1 MGALSTRHLLCAR
14 GRGRP
19 ALGEGK
25 MPSILRKA
33 GGWGALIRGVVG
45 CLLGAVSGWS
55 EPLAVQFVDQAVAAG
70 LTQRNVS
77 GTDQS
82 YIVEGMMG
90 GAAFF
95 DYDRDGDADLYV
107 TNGSSF
113 AGFAAGEHP
122 ANQLYRNDG
131 GRFADVTT
139 AASVG
144 DTSWSM
150 GCAAADY
157 DNDGHTDLYVT
168 NFGRNILY
176 RNRDGGRFA
185 DVTVAAGVGDTG
197 WGTGASFGDYDRDG
211 DVDLYV
217 ANYVD
222 FSLDYESPIP
232 CLWKNVKV
240 YCGPVGLRPAA
251 DVFYRNEGDGT
262 FAEYGTEAGLSGEA
276 FYGMSAL
283 FSDYDDDGWPDLFV
297 ANDSTPNLLFR
308 NRQDGRFAAEGLVA
322 GVAYSGE
329 GVAQG
334 CMGAAWGDYDN
345 DGLFDLFVTNF
356 ADEYNALYRNEGGG
370 FFADVSFAAGIG
382 AAPADW
388 VSWGTGFF
396 DYDHDG
402 DRDLFVAN
410 GHTYPQADLPRVNS
424 SYQQPNSLFE
434 NREGRLVEVS
444 AAAGPGFA
452 LSRVSRGTSFADYDS
467 DGDLDVFILNLNG
480 PPTLLRNDGH
490 HDHHYLL
497 VRPVGTASNR
507 DGIGARVIVRAGGR
521 SQHAEVQSGGSYLSH
536 NDRRLHFG
544 LGRAERVEQLE
555 VRWPSGVVQVLSD
568 LAADQV
574 LTVVEPR
581 Q

>member
-1 MGALSTRHLLCAR
+1 MGALIWCA
-14 GRGRP
+14 
-19 ALGEGK
+19 
-25 MPSILRKA
+25 
-33 GGWGALIRGVVG
+33 VG
-45 CLLGAVSGWS
+45 CLVGAASGWS
-55 EPLAVQFVDQAVAAG
+55 EPLAVQFVDRAVAAG

-95 DYDRDGDADLYV
+95 DYDRDGDVDLYV
-107 TNGSSF
+107 ANGSSF

-122 ANQLYRNDG
+122 ANQLYRNDS
-131 GRFADVTT
+131 GRFAEVTV
-139 AASVG
+139 AAGVG

-150 GCAAADY
+150 GCAVADY
-157 DNDGHTDLYVT
+157 DNDGHSDLYVT
-168 NFGRNILY
+168 NFGRNTLY
-176 RNRDGGRFA
+176 RNLGTGRFA
-185 DVTVAAGVGDTG
+185 DVTTEAGVGDMG

-222 FSLDYESPIP
+222 FSRDYESPIP

-240 YCGPVGLRPAA
+240 YCGPVGLLPAA
-251 DVFYRNEGDGT
+251 DVFYRNNGDGT
-262 FAEYGTEAGLSGEA
+262 FSEWTQQAGLAGEK

-283 FSDYDDDGWPDLFV
+283 FGDYDNDGWPDLLV
-297 ANDSTPNLLFR
+297 ADDSTPNLLFR
-308 NRQDGRFAAEGLVA
+308 NLRDGRFAEEALMA

-370 FFADVSFAAGIG
+370 FFADVSFVAGIG
-382 AAPADW
+382 AAPAEL

-396 DYDHDG
+396 DYDNDG

-424 SYQQPNSLFE
+424 SYEQANSLFE
-434 NREGRLVEVS
+434 NRDGRLVEVS
-444 AAAGPGFA
+444 AAAGPGFS
-452 LSRVSRGTSFADYDS
+452 LRRVSRGTSFADYDG
-467 DGDLDVFILNLNG
+467 DGDIDLFILNLNG
-480 PPTLLRNDGH
+480 PPALLRNDGD
-490 HDHHYLL
+490 HDNHYLL
-497 VRPVGTASNR
+497 VRTVGTVSNR
-507 DGIGARVIVRAGGR
+507 DGIGARVIISAGGQT
-521 SQHAEVQSGGSYLSH
+521 QHAEVQSGGSYLSH
-536 NDRRLHFG
+536 NDLRLHFG
-544 LGRAERVEQLE
+544 LGQTERVDRLE
-555 VRWPSGVVQVLSD
+555 VRWPSGAVQVLSD
-568 LAADQV
+568 IAADQV

>member
-1 MGALSTRHLLCAR
+1 MGAFVLC
-14 GRGRP
+14 
-19 ALGEGK
+19 
-25 MPSILRKA
+25 
-33 GGWGALIRGVVG
+33 VVG
-45 CLLGAVSGWS
+45 CLVGAASGWS
-55 EPLAVQFVDQAVAAG
+55 EPLAVRFVDRAAAAG
-70 LTQRNVS
+70 LVQRNVS
-77 GTDQS
+77 GSDQS

-95 DYDRDGDADLYV
+95 DCDRDGDVDLYA

-131 GRFADVTT
+131 GRFADVTV

-157 DNDGHTDLYVT
+157 DNDGYTDLYVT
-168 NFGRNILY
+168 NFGRNTLY
-176 RNRDGGRFA
+176 RNRGAGRFA
-185 DVTVAAGVGDTG
+185 EKTGAAGVGDRG

-222 FSLDYESPIP
+222 FSREYESPIP

-251 DVFYRNEGDGT
+251 DVFYRNNGDGT
-262 FAEYGTEAGLSGEA
+262 FSEWTQQAGLEGEK

-283 FSDYDDDGWPDLFV
+283 FGDYDNDGWPDLIV

-308 NRQDGRFAAEGLVA
+308 NRRDGRFAEEALMA

-356 ADEYNALYRNEGGG
+356 ADEYNALYKNEGGG
-370 FFADVSFAAGIG
+370 FFADVSFVAGIG
-382 AAPADW
+382 AAPAEL

-396 DYDHDG
+396 DYDNDG

-424 SYQQPNSLFE
+424 SYEQANSLFE
-434 NREGRLVEVS
+434 NRGGRLVEVS
-444 AAAGPGFA
+444 GAAGPGFA
-452 LSRVSRGTSFADYDS
+452 LRRVSRGTSFADYDS
-467 DGDLDVFILNLNG
+467 DGDIDVFVLNLNG
-480 PPTLLRNDGH
+480 PPTLLRNDG
-490 HDHHYLL
+490 DYDNHYLL
-497 VRPVGTASNR
+497 VRTVGTASNR
-507 DGIGARVIVRAGGR
+507 GGIGARVIIRAGGQT
-521 SQHAEVQSGGSYLSH
+521 QHAEVQSGGSYLSH
-536 NDRRLHFG
+536 SDLRLHFG
-544 LGRAERVEQLE
+544 LGKAERVERLE
-555 VRWPSGVVQVLSD
+555 VRWPSGAVQVLSD
-568 LAADQV
+568 IAADQV

>member
-1 MGALSTRHLLCAR
+1 MIWCA
-14 GRGRP
+14 
-19 ALGEGK
+19 
-25 MPSILRKA
+25 
-33 GGWGALIRGVVG
+33 VG
-45 CLLGAVSGWS
+45 CLVGAASGWS
-55 EPLAVQFVDQAVAAG
+55 EPLAAQFVDRAADAG

-95 DYDRDGDADLYV
+95 DYDRDGDVDLYV
-107 TNGSSF
+107 ANGSSFAGSSF

-131 GRFADVTT
+131 GRFTDVTI
-139 AASVG
+139 AADVG

-150 GCAAADY
+150 GCAVADY
-157 DNDGHTDLYVT
+157 DNDGHSDLYVT

-176 RNRDGGRFA
+176 RNAGAGRFA
-185 DVTVAAGVGDTG
+185 DVTVETGVGDAG

-240 YCGPVGLRPAA
+240 YCGPVGLLPAA
-251 DVFYRNEGDGT
+251 DVFYRNNGDGT
-262 FAEYGTEAGLSGEA
+262 FSEWTKQAGLQGEK

-283 FSDYDDDGWPDLFV
+283 FGDYDADGWPDLFV

-308 NRQDGRFAAEGLVA
+308 NRRDGRFAEEALMAGL
-322 GVAYSGE
+322 AYSGE
-329 GVAQG
+329 GVTQG

-370 FFADVSFAAGIG
+370 FFADVSFVAGIG
-382 AAPADW
+382 VAPAEL

-396 DYDHDG
+396 DYDNDG

-424 SYQQPNSLFE
+424 SYKQINSLFE
-434 NREGRLVEVS
+434 NRDGRLVEVS
-444 AAAGPGFA
+444 AGAGLGFA
-452 LSRVSRGTSFADYDS
+452 LRRVSRGTSFADYDG
-467 DGDLDVFILNLNG
+467 DGDIDLFVLNLNG
-480 PPTLLRNDGH
+480 PPTLLRNDGD
-490 HDHHYLL
+490 HDNHYLL
-497 VRPVGTASNR
+497 VRTVGTKSNR
-507 DGIGARVIVRAGGR
+507 DGIGARVVISIGGQT
-521 SQHAEVQSGGSYLSH
+521 QHAEVQSGGSYLSH
-536 NDRRLHFG
+536 NDLRLHFG
-544 LGRAERVEQLE
+544 LGQAERVDRLE
-555 VRWPSGVVQVLSD
+555 VRWPSGAVQVLSD
-568 LAADQV
+568 IAVDQV

>member
-1 MGALSTRHLLCAR
+1 MGALLLCA
-14 GRGRP
+14 
-19 ALGEGK
+19 
-25 MPSILRKA
+25 
-33 GGWGALIRGVVG
+33 VG
-45 CLLGAVSGWS
+45 CLVGVANGWS
-55 EPLAVQFVDQAVAAG
+55 ESLAVQFVDRAADAG

-95 DYDRDGDADLYV
+95 DYDRDGDVDLYV
-107 TNGSSF
+107 ANGSSF

-131 GRFADVTT
+131 GRFTDVTV
-139 AASVG
+139 AADVG

-150 GCAAADY
+150 GCAVADY
-157 DNDGHTDLYVT
+157 DNDGHSDLYVT

-176 RNRDGGRFA
+176 RNAGAGRFA
-185 DVTVAAGVGDTG
+185 DVTVAAGVGDMG

-240 YCGPVGLRPAA
+240 YCGPVGLLPAA
-251 DVFYRNEGDGT
+251 DVFYRNNGDGT
-262 FAEYGTEAGLSGEA
+262 FSEWTQQAGLAGEK

-283 FSDYDDDGWPDLFV
+283 FGDYDNDGWPDLFV

-308 NRQDGRFAAEGLVA
+308 NLRDGRFAEEALMA

-329 GVAQG
+329 GVTQG

-370 FFADVSFAAGIG
+370 FFADVSFGAGIG
-382 AAPADW
+382 AAPAEL

-396 DYDHDG
+396 DYDNDG

-424 SYQQPNSLFE
+424 SYEQINSLFE
-434 NREGRLVEVS
+434 NRDGRLVEVS
-444 AAAGPGFA
+444 AGAGLGFA
-452 LSRVSRGTSFADYDS
+452 LRRVSRGTSFADYDG
-467 DGDLDVFILNLNG
+467 DGDIDLFVLNLND
-480 PPTLLRNDGH
+480 PPTLLRNDGD
-490 HDHHYLL
+490 HDNHYLL
-497 VRPVGTASNR
+497 VHTVGTKSNR
-507 DGIGARVIVRAGGR
+507 DGIGARVIISVGGQT
-521 SQHAEVQSGGSYLSH
+521 QHAEVQSGGSYLSH
-536 NDRRLHFG
+536 NDLRLHFG
-544 LGRAERVEQLE
+544 LGKAEHVDQLE
-555 VRWPSGVVQVLSD
+555 VRWPSGAVQVLSD
-568 LAADQV
+568 LAVDQH

>member
-1 MGALSTRHLLCAR
+1 MGALIWCA
-14 GRGRP
+14 
-19 ALGEGK
+19 
-25 MPSILRKA
+25 
-33 GGWGALIRGVVG
+33 VG
-45 CLLGAVSGWS
+45 CLLGAASGWS
-55 EPLAVQFVDQAVAAG
+55 ESLAVQFVDRAADAG

-95 DYDRDGDADLYV
+95 DYDRDGDVDLYV

-122 ANQLYRNDG
+122 SNQLYRNDG
-131 GRFADVTT
+131 GRFAEV
-139 AASVG
+139 AADVG

-168 NFGRNILY
+168 NFGRNTLY
-176 RNRDGGRFA
+176 RNLGSGRFA
-185 DVTVAAGVGDTG
+185 DVTEETGVGDMG

-240 YCGPVGLRPAA
+240 YCGPVGLLPAA
-251 DVFYRNEGDGT
+251 DVFYRNNGDGT
-262 FAEYGTEAGLSGEA
+262 FSEWTQQAGLEGEK

-283 FSDYDDDGWPDLFV
+283 FGDYDDDGWPDLFV

-308 NRQDGRFAAEGLVA
+308 NRRDGRFAEEALMA

-329 GVAQG
+329 GVTQG

-356 ADEYNALYRNEGGG
+356 ADEYNALYKNEGGG

-382 AAPADW
+382 AAPAEL

-396 DYDHDG
+396 DYDNDG
-402 DRDLFVAN
+402 DHDLFVAN

-424 SYQQPNSLFE
+424 SYEQANSLFE
-434 NREGRLVEVS
+434 NRNGRLVEVS
-444 AAAGPGFA
+444 AEAGPGFA
-452 LSRVSRGTSFADYDS
+452 LRRVGRGTSFADYDS
-467 DGDLDVFILNLNG
+467 DGDIDLFILNLNG
-480 PPTLLRNDGH
+480 PPALLRNDGD
-490 HDHHYLL
+490 HDNHYLL
-497 VRPVGTASNR
+497 VNMVGTVSNR
-507 DGIGARVIVRAGGR
+507 DGIGARVIIHVGGQT
-521 SQHAEVQSGGSYLSH
+521 QHAEVQSGGSYLSH
-536 NDRRLHFG
+536 NDLRLHFG
-544 LGRAERVEQLE
+544 LGKAEGVDRLE
-555 VRWPSGVVQVLSD
+555 VRWPSGTVQVLRD
-568 LAADQV
+568 IAADQV

>member
-1 MGALSTRHLLCAR
+1 MGALIWCA
-14 GRGRP
+14 
-19 ALGEGK
+19 
-25 MPSILRKA
+25 
-33 GGWGALIRGVVG
+33 VG
-45 CLLGAVSGWS
+45 CLLGAANGWS
-55 EPLAVQFVDQAVAAG
+55 ESLAVQFVDRAADVG
-70 LTQRNVS
+70 LTQLNVS

-95 DYDRDGDADLYV
+95 DYDRDGDVDLYV
-107 TNGSSF
+107 ANGSSF
-113 AGFAAGEHP
+113 AGFAAGAHP

-131 GRFADVTT
+131 GRFADVTV

-157 DNDGHTDLYVT
+157 DNDGHTDIYVT
-168 NFGRNILY
+168 NFGRNTLY
-176 RNRDGGRFA
+176 RNLGAGHFA
-185 DVTVAAGVGDTG
+185 DVTAEAGVGDTG

-222 FSLDYESPIP
+222 FSRDYESPIP

-240 YCGPVGLRPAA
+240 YCGPVGLLPAA
-251 DVFYRNEGDGT
+251 DVFYRNNGDGT
-262 FAEYGTEAGLSGEA
+262 FSEWTQQAGLAGEK

-283 FSDYDDDGWPDLFV
+283 FGDYDNDGWPDLLV
-297 ANDSTPNLLFR
+297 ADDSTPNLLFR
-308 NRQDGRFAAEGLVA
+308 NLRDGRFAEEALMA

-370 FFADVSFAAGIG
+370 FFVDVSFVAGVG
-382 AAPADW
+382 AAPAEL

-396 DYDHDG
+396 DYDNDG

-424 SYQQPNSLFE
+424 SYKQANSLFE
-434 NREGRLVEVS
+434 NRDGRLVEVS

-452 LSRVSRGTSFADYDS
+452 LRRVSRGTSFADYDG
-467 DGDLDVFILNLNG
+467 DGDIDLFILNLNG
-480 PPTLLRNDGH
+480 PPTLLRNDGD
-490 HDHHYLL
+490 HDNHYLL
-497 VRPVGTASNR
+497 VRTVGTVSNR
-507 DGIGARVIVRAGGR
+507 DGIGARVIVSAGGQT
-521 SQHAEVQSGGSYLSH
+521 QHAEVQSGGSYLSH
-536 NDRRLHFG
+536 NDLRLHFG
-544 LGRAERVEQLE
+544 LGQAERVDRLE
-555 VRWPSGVVQVLSD
+555 VRWPSGAVQVLSD
-568 LAADQV
+568 IAAEQI

>member
-1 MGALSTRHLLCAR
+1 MGALILCA
-14 GRGRP
+14 
-19 ALGEGK
+19 
-25 MPSILRKA
+25 
-33 GGWGALIRGVVG
+33 VG
-45 CLLGAVSGWS
+45 CLVGVASGWS
-55 EPLAVQFVDQAVAAG
+55 EPLAVQFVDRAADAG

-95 DYDRDGDADLYV
+95 DYDRDGDMDLYV
-107 TNGSSF
+107 ANGSSF

-131 GRFADVTT
+131 GRFADVTI
-139 AASVG
+139 AADVG

-150 GCAAADY
+150 GCAVADY
-157 DNDGHTDLYVT
+157 DNDGHSDLYVT

-176 RNRDGGRFA
+176 RNAGAGRFA
-185 DVTVAAGVGDTG
+185 DVTVETGVGDMG

-240 YCGPVGLRPAA
+240 YCGPVGLLPAA
-251 DVFYRNEGDGT
+251 DVFYRNNGDGT
-262 FAEYGTEAGLSGEA
+262 FSEWTQQAGLEGEK

-283 FSDYDDDGWPDLFV
+283 FGDYDDDGWPDLFV

-308 NRQDGRFAAEGLVA
+308 NRRDGRFAEEALMA

-329 GVAQG
+329 GVTQG

-356 ADEYNALYRNEGGG
+356 ADEYNALYKNEGGG

-382 AAPADW
+382 AAPAEL

-396 DYDHDG
+396 DYDNDG

-424 SYQQPNSLFE
+424 SYEQANSLFE
-434 NREGRLVEVS
+434 NRDGRLVEV
-444 AAAGPGFA
+444 AAGAGPGFA
-452 LSRVSRGTSFADYDS
+452 LRRVSRGTSFADYDG
-467 DGDLDVFILNLNG
+467 DGDIDLFVLNLNG
-480 PPTLLRNDGH
+480 PPTLLRNDGN
-490 HDHHYLL
+490 HDNHYLL
-497 VRPVGTASNR
+497 VRTVGTKSNR
-507 DGIGARVIVRAGGR
+507 DGIGARVIILAGGQT
-521 SQHAEVQSGGSYLSH
+521 QHAEVQSGGSYLSH
-536 NDRRLHFG
+536 SDLRLHFG
-544 LGRAERVEQLE
+544 LGKAERVDRLE
-555 VRWPSGVVQVLSD
+555 VRWPSGTVQVLSD
-568 LAADQV
+568 IAADQV

>member
-1 MGALSTRHLLCAR
+1 MKSLYKYA
-14 GRGRP
+14 
-19 ALGEGK
+19 
-25 MPSILRKA
+25 
-33 GGWGALIRGVVG
+33 VG
-45 CLLGAVSGWS
+45 CLVGAANGWS
-55 EPLAVQFVDQAVAAG
+55 EPLAAQFVDRAAAAG

-95 DYDRDGDADLYV
+95 DYDRDGDVDLYV
-107 TNGSSF
+107 ANGSSF

-131 GRFADVTT
+131 GRFADVTV

-168 NFGRNILY
+168 NYGRNTLY
-176 RNRDGGRFA
+176 RNRSTGRFA
-185 DVTVAAGVGDTG
+185 AATAAGVGDMG

-240 YCGPVGLRPAA
+240 YCGPVGLLPAA
-251 DVFYRNEGDGT
+251 DVFYRNNGDGT
-262 FAEYGTEAGLSGEA
+262 FSEWTKQAGLEDEA

-283 FSDYDDDGWPDLFV
+283 FGDYDGDGWPDLFV

-308 NRQDGRFAAEGLVA
+308 NRRDGRFAEEGLVA

-329 GVAQG
+329 GVTQG

-356 ADEYNALYRNEGGG
+356 ADEYNALYRNEGRG

-382 AAPADW
+382 AAPAEL

-396 DYDHDG
+396 DYDNDG
-402 DRDLFVAN
+402 DRDLFAAN

-424 SYQQPNSLFE
+424 SYEQANSLFE
-434 NREGRLVEVS
+434 NRGGRLVEVS
-444 AAAGPGFA
+444 AAADLGFA
-452 LSRVSRGTSFADYDS
+452 LRRVSRGTSFADYDG
-467 DGDLDVFILNLNG
+467 DGDIDVFVLNLNS
-480 PPTLLRNDGH
+480 PPTLLRNDGD
-490 HDHHYLL
+490 HDNHYLL
-497 VRPVGTASNR
+497 VRTVGTASNR
-507 DGIGARVIVRAGGR
+507 DGIGARVIISADGR
-521 SQHAEVQSGGSYLSH
+521 NQYAEVQSGGSYLSH
-536 NDRRLHFG
+536 SDLRLHFG
-544 LGRAERVEQLE
+544 LGKAARVDRLE

-568 LAADQV
+568 IAADQV
-574 LTVVEPR
+574 LTVVESR

>member
-1 MGALSTRHLLCAR
+1 MGALIWCA
-14 GRGRP
+14 
-19 ALGEGK
+19 
-25 MPSILRKA
+25 
-33 GGWGALIRGVVG
+33 VG
-45 CLLGAVSGWS
+45 CLVGVASGWS
-55 EPLAVQFVDQAVAAG
+55 ESLAVQFVDRAADAG

-95 DYDRDGDADLYV
+95 DYDRDGDVDLYV
-107 TNGSSF
+107 ANGSSF
-113 AGFAAGEHP
+113 AGFAAGDHP

-131 GRFADVTT
+131 GRFADVTI
-139 AASVG
+139 AADVG

-150 GCAAADY
+150 GCAVADY
-157 DNDGHTDLYVT
+157 DNDGYSDLYVT

-176 RNRDGGRFA
+176 RNAGAGRFA
-185 DVTVAAGVGDTG
+185 DVTVETGVGDMG

-240 YCGPVGLRPAA
+240 YCGPVGLLPAA
-251 DVFYRNEGDGT
+251 DVFYRNNGDGT
-262 FAEYGTEAGLSGEA
+262 FSEWTQQAGLEGEK

-283 FSDYDDDGWPDLFV
+283 FGDYDDDGWPDLFV

-308 NRQDGRFAAEGLVA
+308 NRRDGRFAEEALMA

-329 GVAQG
+329 GVTQG

-356 ADEYNALYRNEGGG
+356 ADEYNALYKNEGGG

-382 AAPADW
+382 AAPAEL

-396 DYDHDG
+396 DYDNDG

-424 SYQQPNSLFE
+424 SYEQANSLFE
-434 NREGRLVEVS
+434 NRDGRLVEV
-444 AAAGPGFA
+444 AAGAGPGFA
-452 LSRVSRGTSFADYDS
+452 LRRVSRGTSFADYDG
-467 DGDLDVFILNLNG
+467 DGDIDLFVLNLNG
-480 PPTLLRNDGH
+480 PPTLLRNDGN
-490 HDHHYLL
+490 HDNHYLL
-497 VRPVGTASNR
+497 VRTVGTKSNR
-507 DGIGARVIVRAGGR
+507 DGIGARVIILAGGQT
-521 SQHAEVQSGGSYLSH
+521 QHAEVQSGGSYLSH
-536 NDRRLHFG
+536 SDLRLHFG
-544 LGRAERVEQLE
+544 LGKAERVDRLE
-555 VRWPSGVVQVLSD
+555 VRWPSGAVQVLSD
-568 LAADQV
+568 IAADQV

>member
-1 MGALSTRHLLCAR
+1 MGALIWCS
-14 GRGRP
+14 
-19 ALGEGK
+19 
-25 MPSILRKA
+25 
-33 GGWGALIRGVVG
+33 VG
-45 CLLGAVSGWS
+45 CFIGAASGWS
-55 EPLAVQFVDQAVAAG
+55 EPLAVQFVDQATAAG
-70 LTQRNVS
+70 LTQPNVS

-95 DYDRDGDADLYV
+95 DYDRDSDVDLYV
-107 TNGSSF
+107 ANGSSF

-122 ANQLYRNDG
+122 VNQLYRNDG
-131 GRFADVTT
+131 GRFAEVTV
-139 AASVG
+139 AAGVG
-144 DTSWSM
+144 DTNWSM
-150 GCAAADY
+150 GCAVADY
-157 DNDGHTDLYVT
+157 DNDGHSDLYVT
-168 NFGRNILY
+168 NFGRNTLY
-176 RNRDGGRFA
+176 RNAGIGRFA
-185 DVTVAAGVGDTG
+185 DVTVETGVGDME
-197 WGTGASFGDYDRDG
+197 WGTGVSFGDYDRDG

-232 CLWKNVKV
+232 CRWKNVKV
-240 YCGPVGLRPAA
+240 YCGPVGLLPAA
-251 DVFYRNEGDGT
+251 DVFYRNNGDGT
-262 FAEYGTEAGLSGEA
+262 FTEWTQQAGLEGET

-283 FSDYDDDGWPDLFV
+283 FGDYDADGWPDLFV

-308 NRQDGRFAAEGLVA
+308 NRHDGSFTEEALMA

-329 GVAQG
+329 GVTQG
-334 CMGAAWGDYDN
+334 CMGTAWGDYDN

-356 ADEYNALYRNEGGG
+356 ADEYNALYKNEGGG

-382 AAPADW
+382 AAPAEL

-424 SYQQPNSLFE
+424 SYQQGNSLFE
-434 NREGRLVEVS
+434 SRGGRLVEVS

-452 LSRVSRGTSFADYDS
+452 LRRVSRGTSFADYDG
-467 DGDLDVFILNLNG
+467 DGDIDLFILNLNG
-480 PPTLLRNDGH
+480 PPTLLRNDGE
-490 HDHHYLL
+490 HDNHYLL
-497 VRPVGTASNR
+497 VRTVGTKSNR
-507 DGIGARVIVRAGGR
+507 DGIGARVSISIGGQT
-521 SQHAEVQSGGSYLSH
+521 QHAEVQSGGSYLSH
-536 NDRRLHFG
+536 NDLRLHFG
-544 LGRAERVEQLE
+544 LGKAKRVDRLE
-555 VRWPSGVVQVLSD
+555 VRWPSGTVQVLSD
-568 LAADQV
+568 IAADQV

>member
-1 MGALSTRHLLCAR
+1 MGALIWCA
-14 GRGRP
+14 
-19 ALGEGK
+19 
-25 MPSILRKA
+25 
-33 GGWGALIRGVVG
+33 VG
-45 CLLGAVSGWS
+45 SLLGAASGWS
-55 EPLAVQFVDQAVAAG
+55 ESLAVQFVDQAATVG
-70 LTQRNVS
+70 LTQPNVS

-95 DYDRDGDADLYV
+95 DYDRDGDVDLYV

-122 ANQLYRNDG
+122 ANQFYRNDG
-131 GRFADVTT
+131 GRFADVTVV
-139 AASVG
+139 AGVG

-168 NFGRNILY
+168 NFGRNTLY
-176 RNRDGGRFA
+176 RNLGSGRFA
-185 DVTVAAGVGDTG
+185 DVTVAAGVGDMG

-240 YCGPVGLRPAA
+240 YCGPVGLLPAA
-251 DVFYRNEGDGT
+251 DVFYRNNGDGT
-262 FAEYGTEAGLSGEA
+262 FSEWTKQAGLQGEK

-283 FSDYDDDGWPDLFV
+283 FGDYDDDGWPDLIV

-308 NRQDGRFAAEGLVA
+308 NLQDGRFAEEALMA

-329 GVAQG
+329 GVTQG

-370 FFADVSFAAGIG
+370 FFADVSFVAGIG
-382 AAPADW
+382 TAPAEL

-396 DYDHDG
+396 DYDNDG

-424 SYQQPNSLFE
+424 SYEQINSLFE
-434 NREGRLVEVS
+434 NRGGRLVEVS
-444 AAAGPGFA
+444 ASAGSGFA
-452 LSRVSRGTSFADYDS
+452 LRRVSRGTSFADYDG
-467 DGDLDVFILNLNG
+467 DGDIDLFVLNLNG
-480 PPTLLRNDGH
+480 PPALLRNDGN
-490 HDHHYLL
+490 HDNHYLL
-497 VRPVGTASNR
+497 VRTVGTKSNR
-507 DGIGARVIVRAGGR
+507 DGIGARVIISVGGR
-521 SQHAEVQSGGSYLSH
+521 TQHAEVQSGGSYLSH
-536 NDRRLHFG
+536 NDLRLHFG
-544 LGRAERVEQLE
+544 LGQAERVDRLE
-555 VRWPSGVVQVLSD
+555 VRWPSGAVQVLSD
-568 LAADQV
+568 IAADQV

>member
-1 MGALSTRHLLCAR
+1 MGALIWCA
-14 GRGRP
+14 
-19 ALGEGK
+19 
-25 MPSILRKA
+25 
-33 GGWGALIRGVVG
+33 VG
-45 CLLGAVSGWS
+45 CLLGAASGWS
-55 EPLAVQFVDQAVAAG
+55 ESLAVQFVDRAADAG
-70 LTQRNVS
+70 LTQPNVS

-95 DYDRDGDADLYV
+95 DYDHDGDVDLYV
-107 TNGSSF
+107 ANGSSF

-131 GRFADVTT
+131 GRFAEVTV
-139 AASVG
+139 AADVG

-168 NFGRNILY
+168 NFGRNTLY
-176 RNRDGGRFA
+176 RNRGDGRFA
-185 DVTVAAGVGDTG
+185 DVTGEAGVGDMG

-222 FSLDYESPIP
+222 FSRDYESPIP

-240 YCGPVGLRPAA
+240 YCGPVGLLPAA
-251 DVFYRNEGDGT
+251 DVFYRNNGDGT
-262 FAEYGTEAGLSGEA
+262 FSEWTQQAGLEGEK

-283 FSDYDDDGWPDLFV
+283 FGDYDDDGWPDLFV

-308 NRQDGRFAAEGLVA
+308 NRRDGRFAEEALMA

-329 GVAQG
+329 GVTQG

-356 ADEYNALYRNEGGG
+356 ADEYNALYKNEGGG
-370 FFADVSFAAGIG
+370 FFADVSFAAGVG
-382 AAPADW
+382 AAPAEL

-396 DYDHDG
+396 DYDNDG

-424 SYQQPNSLFE
+424 SYEQVNSLFE
-434 NREGRLVEVS
+434 NRDGRLVEVS
-444 AAAGPGFA
+444 VEVGPGFA
-452 LSRVSRGTSFADYDS
+452 LRRVSRGTSFADYDG
-467 DGDLDVFILNLNG
+467 DGDIDLFVLNLNG
-480 PPTLLRNDGH
+480 PPALLRNDGD
-490 HDHHYLL
+490 HDNHYLL
-497 VRPVGTASNR
+497 VRTVGTVSNR
-507 DGIGARVIVRAGGR
+507 DGIGARVIIHASGQT
-521 SQHAEVQSGGSYLSH
+521 QHAEVQSGGSYLSH
-536 NDRRLHFG
+536 NDLRLHFG
-544 LGRAERVEQLE
+544 LGKAERVDRLE
-555 VRWPSGVVQVLSD
+555 VRWPSGAVQVLHD
-568 LAADQV
+568 IAADQV

>member
-1 MGALSTRHLLCAR
+1 MGALIWCA
-14 GRGRP
+14 
-19 ALGEGK
+19 
-25 MPSILRKA
+25 
-33 GGWGALIRGVVG
+33 VG
-45 CLLGAVSGWS
+45 CLLGAANGWS
-55 EPLAVQFVDQAVAAG
+55 EPLAVQFVDRAAVAG

-95 DYDRDGDADLYV
+95 DYDRDGDVDLYV

-131 GRFADVTT
+131 GRFADVTV
-139 AASVG
+139 AAGVG

-168 NFGRNILY
+168 NFGRNTLY
-176 RNRDGGRFA
+176 RNAGAGRFA
-185 DVTVAAGVGDTG
+185 DMTVAAGVGDMG

-240 YCGPVGLRPAA
+240 YCGPVGLLPAA
-251 DVFYRNEGDGT
+251 DVFYRNNGDGT
-262 FAEYGTEAGLSGEA
+262 FSEWTQQAGLAGEK

-283 FSDYDDDGWPDLFV
+283 FGDYDNDGWPDLFV

-308 NRQDGRFAAEGLVA
+308 NLQDGRFAEEALMA

-329 GVAQG
+329 GVTQG

-370 FFADVSFAAGIG
+370 FFADASFVAGIG
-382 AAPADW
+382 AAPAEL

-396 DYDHDG
+396 DYDNDG
-402 DRDLFVAN
+402 DRDLFAAN

-424 SYQQPNSLFE
+424 SYEQANSLFE
-434 NREGRLVEVS
+434 NRGGRLVEVS
-444 AAAGPGFA
+444 AEVGPGFA
-452 LSRVSRGTSFADYDS
+452 LRRVSRGTGFADYDV
-467 DGDLDVFILNLNG
+467 DGDIDLFILNLNG
-480 PPTLLRNDGH
+480 PPVLLRNDGD
-490 HDHHYLL
+490 HDNHYLL
-497 VRPVGTASNR
+497 VRTVGTNSNR
-507 DGIGARVIVRAGGR
+507 DGIGARVIIHAGGQI
-521 SQHAEVQSGGSYLSH
+521 QHAEVQSGGSYLSH
-536 NDRRLHFG
+536 NDLRLHFG
-544 LGRAERVEQLE
+544 LGKAERVDRLE
-555 VRWPSGVVQVLSD
+555 VRWPSGVVQILSD
-568 LAADQV
+568 IAADQV

>member
-1 MGALSTRHLLCAR
+1 MGALLLCA
-14 GRGRP
+14 
-19 ALGEGK
+19 
-25 MPSILRKA
+25 
-33 GGWGALIRGVVG
+33 VG
-45 CLLGAVSGWS
+45 CLVEVANGWS
-55 EPLAVQFVDQAVAAG
+55 ESLAVQFVDRAADAG

-95 DYDRDGDADLYV
+95 DYDRDGDVDLYV
-107 TNGSSF
+107 ANGSSF

-131 GRFADVTT
+131 GRFTDVTV
-139 AASVG
+139 AADVG

-150 GCAAADY
+150 GCAVADY
-157 DNDGHTDLYVT
+157 DNDGHSDLYVT

-176 RNRDGGRFA
+176 RNAGAGRFA
-185 DVTVAAGVGDTG
+185 DVTVAAGVGDMG

-240 YCGPVGLRPAA
+240 YCGPVGLLPAA
-251 DVFYRNEGDGT
+251 DVFYRNNGDGT
-262 FAEYGTEAGLSGEA
+262 FSEWTQQAGLEGEK

-283 FSDYDDDGWPDLFV
+283 FGDYDNDGWPDLFV

-308 NRQDGRFAAEGLVA
+308 NLRDGRFAEEALMA

-329 GVAQG
+329 GVTQG

-356 ADEYNALYRNEGGG
+356 ADEYNALYKNEGGG

-382 AAPADW
+382 AAPAEL

-396 DYDHDG
+396 DNDNDG

-424 SYQQPNSLFE
+424 SYEQINSLFE
-434 NREGRLVEVS
+434 NRDGRLVEVS
-444 AAAGPGFA
+444 AAAGPGFT
-452 LSRVSRGTSFADYDS
+452 LRRVSRGTSFADYDG
-467 DGDLDVFILNLNG
+467 DGDIDLFVLNLND
-480 PPTLLRNDGH
+480 PSTLLRNDGD
-490 HDHHYLL
+490 HDNHYLL
-497 VRPVGTASNR
+497 VRTVGTKSNR
-507 DGIGARVIVRAGGR
+507 DGIGARVIISVGGQT
-521 SQHAEVQSGGSYLSH
+521 QHAEVQSGGSYLSH
-536 NDRRLHFG
+536 NDLRLHFG
-544 LGRAERVEQLE
+544 LGKAERVDRLE
-555 VRWPSGVVQVLSD
+555 VRWPSGAVQILSD
-568 LAADQV
+568 IAVDQV

>member
-1 MGALSTRHLLCAR
+1 MWCA
-14 GRGRP
+14 
-19 ALGEGK
+19 
-25 MPSILRKA
+25 
-33 GGWGALIRGVVG
+33 VG
-45 CLLGAVSGWS
+45 CLVGAASGWS
-55 EPLAVQFVDQAVAAG
+55 ESLAVQFVDRAAAAG

-95 DYDRDGDADLYV
+95 DYDRDGDVDLYV
-107 TNGSSF
+107 ANGSSF

-131 GRFADVTT
+131 GRFAEV
-139 AASVG
+139 AAGVG

-168 NFGRNILY
+168 NFGLNMLY
-176 RNRDGGRFA
+176 RNRGDGRFA
-185 DVTVAAGVGDTG
+185 DVTEETGVGDMG

-222 FSLDYESPIP
+222 FSRDYESPIP

-240 YCGPVGLRPAA
+240 YCGPVGLLPAA
-251 DVFYRNEGDGT
+251 DVFYRNNGDGT
-262 FAEYGTEAGLSGEA
+262 FSEWTKQAGLEGEK

-283 FSDYDDDGWPDLFV
+283 FGDYDDDGWPDLIV

-308 NRQDGRFAAEGLVA
+308 NLRDGRFVEEALMA

-329 GVAQG
+329 GVTQG

-382 AAPADW
+382 AAPAEL

-396 DYDHDG
+396 DYDNDG

-424 SYQQPNSLFE
+424 NYKQANSLFE
-434 NREGRLVEVS
+434 NRDGRLVEVS

-452 LSRVSRGTSFADYDS
+452 LRRVSRGTSFADYDN
-467 DGDLDVFILNLNG
+467 DGDIDLFILNLNG
-480 PPTLLRNDGH
+480 PPTLLRNDG
-490 HDHHYLL
+490 DHGNHYCWCVRWERRATATGL
-497 VRPVGTASNR
+497 VRGLLSTPAGRVSTPRCKVGEAICRTAIC
-507 DGIGARVIVRAGGR
+507 GCTLAWARPSAWTGSKCAGPAGWSR
-521 SQHAEVQSGGSYLSH
+521 S
-536 NDRRLHFG
+536 
-544 LGRAERVEQLE
+544 
-555 VRWPSGVVQVLSD
+555 
-568 LAADQV
+568 
-574 LTVVEPR
+574 
-581 Q
+581 

>member
-1 MGALSTRHLLCAR
+1 MGALIWCA
-14 GRGRP
+14 
-19 ALGEGK
+19 
-25 MPSILRKA
+25 
-33 GGWGALIRGVVG
+33 VG
-45 CLLGAVSGWS
+45 CLVGAASGWS
-55 EPLAVQFVDQAVAAG
+55 EPLAVQFVDRATAAG

-95 DYDRDGDADLYV
+95 DYDRDGDVDLYV
-107 TNGSSF
+107 ANGSSF

-131 GRFADVTT
+131 GRFADVTVV
-139 AASVG
+139 AGVG

-168 NFGRNILY
+168 NYGRNTLY
-176 RNRDGGRFA
+176 RNLGTGRFA
-185 DVTVAAGVGDTG
+185 DVTTEADVGDMG

-240 YCGPVGLRPAA
+240 YCGPVGLLPAA
-251 DVFYRNEGDGT
+251 DVFYRNNGDGT
-262 FAEYGTEAGLSGEA
+262 FSEWTKQAGLQGEK

-283 FSDYDDDGWPDLFV
+283 FGDYDNDGWPDLLV

-308 NRQDGRFAAEGLVA
+308 NLQDGRFAEEALMA

-329 GVAQG
+329 GVTQG

-370 FFADVSFAAGIG
+370 FFADVSFVAGIG
-382 AAPADW
+382 AAPAEL

-396 DYDHDG
+396 DYDNDG

-424 SYQQPNSLFE
+424 SYKQANSLFE
-434 NREGRLVEVS
+434 NRGGRLVEVS
-444 AAAGPGFA
+444 AVAGPGFA
-452 LSRVSRGTSFADYDS
+452 LRRVGRGTSFADYDG
-467 DGDLDVFILNLNG
+467 DGDIDLFVLNLNG
-480 PPTLLRNDGH
+480 PPTLLRNDGD
-490 HDHHYLL
+490 HDNHYLL
-497 VRPVGTASNR
+497 VRTVGTESNR
-507 DGIGARVIVRAGGR
+507 DGIGARVIISAGGQT
-521 SQHAEVQSGGSYLSH
+521 QHAEVQSGGSYLSH
-536 NDRRLHFG
+536 NDLRLHFG
-544 LGRAERVEQLE
+544 LGQAERVDRLE
-555 VRWPSGVVQVLSD
+555 VRWPSGAVQVLSD
-568 LAADQV
+568 IAADQV

>member
-1 MGALSTRHLLCAR
+1 MGALIWCA
-14 GRGRP
+14 
-19 ALGEGK
+19 
-25 MPSILRKA
+25 
-33 GGWGALIRGVVG
+33 VG
-45 CLLGAVSGWS
+45 CLVGAANGWS
-55 EPLAVQFVDQAVAAG
+55 EPLAVQFVDRATAAG
-70 LTQRNVS
+70 LTQFNVS

-90 GAAFF
+90 GVAFF
-95 DYDRDGDADLYV
+95 DYDRDGDVDLYV
-107 TNGSSF
+107 ANGSSF

-139 AASVG
+139 MAGVG

-168 NFGRNILY
+168 NFGRNTLY
-176 RNRDGGRFA
+176 RNGSTGRFA
-185 DVTVAAGVGDTG
+185 DVTVAAGVGDVG

-240 YCGPVGLRPAA
+240 YCGPVGLLPAA
-251 DVFYRNEGDGT
+251 DVFYRNNGDGT
-262 FAEYGTEAGLSGEA
+262 FSEWTKQAGLQGEK

-283 FSDYDDDGWPDLFV
+283 FGDYDNDGWPDLVV

-308 NRQDGRFAAEGLVA
+308 NLQDGRFAEEALMA

-329 GVAQG
+329 GVTQG

-370 FFADVSFAAGIG
+370 FFADVSFVAGIG
-382 AAPADW
+382 AAPAEL

-396 DYDHDG
+396 DYDNDG

-424 SYQQPNSLFE
+424 SYKQANSLFE
-434 NREGRLVEVS
+434 NRGGRLVEVS
-444 AAAGPGFA
+444 AEAGPGFA
-452 LSRVSRGTSFADYDS
+452 LRRVGRGTSFADYDG
-467 DGDLDVFILNLNG
+467 DGDIDLFILNLNG
-480 PPTLLRNDGH
+480 PPTLLRNDGD
-490 HDHHYLL
+490 HDNRYLL
-497 VRPVGTASNR
+497 VRTVGTKSNR
-507 DGIGARVIVRAGGR
+507 DGIGARVIIHAGGQ

-536 NDRRLHFG
+536 SDLRLHFG
-544 LGRAERVEQLE
+544 LGKAERVDRLE

-568 LAADQV
+568 IAADQV

>member
-1 MGALSTRHLLCAR
+1 MGALIWCA
-14 GRGRP
+14 
-19 ALGEGK
+19 
-25 MPSILRKA
+25 
-33 GGWGALIRGVVG
+33 VG
-45 CLLGAVSGWS
+45 CLVGAASGWS
-55 EPLAVQFVDQAVAAG
+55 EPLAVQFVDRAADAG

-95 DYDRDGDADLYV
+95 DYDRDGDVDLYV

-113 AGFAAGEHP
+113 AGFATGEHP

-131 GRFADVTT
+131 GRFADMTT
-139 AASVG
+139 VAGVG

-157 DNDGHTDLYVT
+157 DNDGYTDLYVT
-168 NFGRNILY
+168 NFGRNTLY
-176 RNRDGGRFA
+176 RNLGTGRFA
-185 DVTVAAGVGDTG
+185 DVTTEAGVGDTG

-240 YCGPVGLRPAA
+240 YCGPVGLLPAA
-251 DVFYRNEGDGT
+251 DVFYRNNGDGT
-262 FAEYGTEAGLSGEA
+262 FSEWTKQAGLEGEK

-283 FSDYDDDGWPDLFV
+283 FGDYDNDGWPDLLV

-308 NRQDGRFAAEGLVA
+308 NLRDGRFAEEALMA

-329 GVAQG
+329 GVTQG

-370 FFADVSFAAGIG
+370 FFVDVSFAAGIG
-382 AAPADW
+382 AAPAEL

-396 DYDHDG
+396 DYDNDG

-424 SYQQPNSLFE
+424 NYKQANSLFE
-434 NREGRLVEVS
+434 NRGGRLVEVS

-452 LSRVSRGTSFADYDS
+452 LRRVGRGTSFADYDG
-467 DGDLDVFILNLNG
+467 DGDIDLFILNLNG
-480 PPTLLRNDGH
+480 PPTLLRNDGD
-490 HDHHYLL
+490 HDNHYLL
-497 VRPVGTASNR
+497 VHTVGTKSNR
-507 DGIGARVIVRAGGR
+507 DGIGARVIISAGGQT
-521 SQHAEVQSGGSYLSH
+521 QHAEVQSGGSYLSH
-536 NDRRLHFG
+536 NDLRLHFG
-544 LGRAERVEQLE
+544 LGQAERVDRLE
-555 VRWPSGVVQVLSD
+555 VRWPSGAVQVLSD
-568 LAADQV
+568 IAADQV

>member
-1 MGALSTRHLLCAR
+1 MKFLYKCA
-14 GRGRP
+14 
-19 ALGEGK
+19 
-25 MPSILRKA
+25 
-33 GGWGALIRGVVG
+33 VG
-45 CLLGAVSGWS
+45 CLVGVTSGWS
-55 EPLAVQFVDQAVAAG
+55 EPLAVQFVDQAAVAG
-70 LTQRNVS
+70 LTQPNVS

-95 DYDRDGDADLYV
+95 DYDRDGDVDLYV

-113 AGFAAGEHP
+113 AGFAVGEHP
-122 ANQLYRNDG
+122 ANQLYRSDG
-131 GRFADVTT
+131 GRFADVTI
-139 AASVG
+139 AAGVG

-150 GCAAADY
+150 GCAVADY
-157 DNDGHTDLYVT
+157 DNDGHSDLYVT
-168 NFGRNILY
+168 NFGRNTLY
-176 RNRDGGRFA
+176 RNAGAGRFA
-185 DVTVAAGVGDTG
+185 DVTVETGVGDME

-240 YCGPVGLRPAA
+240 YCGPVGLLPAA
-251 DVFYRNEGDGT
+251 DVFYRNNGDGT
-262 FAEYGTEAGLSGEA
+262 FSEWTQQAGLEGEK

-283 FSDYDDDGWPDLFV
+283 FGDYDADGWPDLFV

-308 NRQDGRFAAEGLVA
+308 NRRDSRFAEEALMA

-329 GVAQG
+329 GVTQG

-356 ADEYNALYRNEGGG
+356 ADEYNALYKNEGGG

-382 AAPADW
+382 AAPAEL

-396 DYDHDG
+396 DYDNDG

-424 SYQQPNSLFE
+424 SYQQGNSLFE
-434 NREGRLVEVS
+434 NRDGRLVEVS
-444 AAAGPGFA
+444 AVAGPGFA
-452 LSRVSRGTSFADYDS
+452 LRRVSRGTSFADYDG
-467 DGDLDVFILNLNG
+467 DGDIDLFVLNLND
-480 PPTLLRNDGH
+480 PPTLLRNDG
-490 HDHHYLL
+490 DHGNHYLL
-497 VRPVGTASNR
+497 VRTVGTVSNR
-507 DGIGARVIVRAGGR
+507 DGIGARVIVSTGGQT
-521 SQHAEVQSGGSYLSH
+521 QHAEVQSGGSYLSH
-536 NDRRLHFG
+536 NDLRLHFG
-544 LGRAERVEQLE
+544 LGQAERVDRLE
-555 VRWPSGVVQVLSD
+555 VRWPSGTVQVLND
-568 LAADQV
+568 IAADQV

>member
-1 MGALSTRHLLCAR
+1 MGALIWCA
-14 GRGRP
+14 
-19 ALGEGK
+19 
-25 MPSILRKA
+25 
-33 GGWGALIRGVVG
+33 VG
-45 CLLGAVSGWS
+45 CLVGAASGWS
-55 EPLAVQFVDQAVAAG
+55 EPLAVQFVDRAAAAG
-70 LTQRNVS
+70 LMQPNVS

-95 DYDRDGDADLYV
+95 DYDRDGDVDLYV
-107 TNGSSF
+107 ANGSSF

-122 ANQLYRNDG
+122 ANQLYRNDN
-131 GRFADVTT
+131 GRFADVTV
-139 AASVG
+139 AAGVG

-168 NFGRNILY
+168 NFGRNTLY
-176 RNRDGGRFA
+176 RNRGAGRFA
-185 DVTVAAGVGDTG
+185 DVTTEAGVGDTG

-222 FSLDYESPIP
+222 FSRDYESPIP

-240 YCGPVGLRPAA
+240 YCGPVGLLPAA
-251 DVFYRNEGDGT
+251 DVFYRNNGDGT
-262 FAEYGTEAGLSGEA
+262 FSEWTQQAGLQGEK

-283 FSDYDDDGWPDLFV
+283 FGDFDNDGWPDVIV

-308 NRQDGRFAAEGLVA
+308 NRRDGRFAEEALMA

-329 GVAQG
+329 GVTQG

-382 AAPADW
+382 AAPAEL

-396 DYDHDG
+396 DYDNDG
-402 DRDLFVAN
+402 DRDLFAAN

-424 SYQQPNSLFE
+424 SYKQANSLFE
-434 NREGRLVEVS
+434 NRGGRLVEVS
-444 AAAGPGFA
+444 AEAGPGFA
-452 LSRVSRGTSFADYDS
+452 LRRVSRGTSFADYDS
-467 DGDLDVFILNLNG
+467 DGDIDLFVLNLNG
-480 PPTLLRNDGH
+480 PPALLRNDGGH
-490 HDHHYLL
+490 GNHYLL
-497 VRPVGTASNR
+497 VCAVGTASNR
-507 DGIGARVIVRAGGR
+507 DGIGARVIVRAGGQ

-536 NDRRLHFG
+536 SDLRLHFG
-544 LGRAERVEQLE
+544 LGRAERVDRLE
-555 VRWPSGVVQVLSD
+555 VRWPSGAVQVLSD

>member
-1 MGALSTRHLLCAR
+1 MGALIWCA
-14 GRGRP
+14 
-19 ALGEGK
+19 
-25 MPSILRKA
+25 
-33 GGWGALIRGVVG
+33 VG
-45 CLLGAVSGWS
+45 CLLGAASGWS
-55 EPLAVQFVDQAVAAG
+55 ESLVVQFVDQAATVG
-70 LTQRNVS
+70 LTQPNVS

-95 DYDRDGDADLYV
+95 DYDRDGDVDLYV

-122 ANQLYRNDG
+122 ANQFYRNDG
-131 GRFADVTT
+131 GRFADVTVV
-139 AASVG
+139 AGVG

-168 NFGRNILY
+168 NFGRNTLY
-176 RNRDGGRFA
+176 RNLSTGRFA
-185 DVTVAAGVGDTG
+185 DVTVAAGVGDMG

-222 FSLDYESPIP
+222 FSLGYESPIP

-240 YCGPVGLRPAA
+240 YCGPVGLLPAA
-251 DVFYRNEGDGT
+251 DVFYRNNGDGT
-262 FAEYGTEAGLSGEA
+262 FSEWTKQAGLQGEK

-283 FSDYDDDGWPDLFV
+283 FGDYDDDGWPDLIV

-308 NRQDGRFAAEGLVA
+308 NLQDGRFAEEALMA

-329 GVAQG
+329 GVTQG

-370 FFADVSFAAGIG
+370 FFADVSFVAGIG
-382 AAPADW
+382 TAPAEL

-396 DYDHDG
+396 DYDNDG

-424 SYQQPNSLFE
+424 SYEQINSLFE
-434 NREGRLVEVS
+434 NRDGRLVEVS

-452 LSRVSRGTSFADYDS
+452 LRRVSRGTSFADYDG
-467 DGDLDVFILNLNG
+467 DGDTDLFILNLNG
-480 PPTLLRNDGH
+480 PPALLRNDGN
-490 HDHHYLL
+490 HDNHYLL
-497 VRPVGTASNR
+497 VRTVGTKSNR
-507 DGIGARVIVRAGGR
+507 DGIGARVIISAGGQ

-536 NDRRLHFG
+536 NDLRLHFG
-544 LGRAERVEQLE
+544 LGQAERVDRLE
-555 VRWPSGVVQVLSD
+555 VRWPSGAVQVLSD
-568 LAADQV
+568 IAADQV

>member
-1 MGALSTRHLLCAR
+1 MKFFYKCA
-14 GRGRP
+14 
-19 ALGEGK
+19 
-25 MPSILRKA
+25 
-33 GGWGALIRGVVG
+33 VG
-45 CLLGAVSGWS
+45 CLLGAASGWS
-55 EPLAVQFVDQAVAAG
+55 EPLAAQFVDQAVTAG

-95 DYDRDGDADLYV
+95 DYDRDSDVDLYV
-107 TNGSSF
+107 ANGSSF
-113 AGFAAGEHP
+113 AGFVAGEHP

-131 GRFADVTT
+131 GHFADVTV
-139 AASVG
+139 AADVG

-150 GCAAADY
+150 GCAVADY
-157 DNDGHTDLYVT
+157 DNDGHSDLYVT
-168 NFGRNILY
+168 NFGRNTLY
-176 RNRDGGRFA
+176 RNAGAGRFA
-185 DVTVAAGVGDTG
+185 DVTVETGVGDRE

-232 CLWKNVKV
+232 CVWKNVKV
-240 YCGPVGLRPAA
+240 YCGPVGLLPAA
-251 DVFYRNEGDGT
+251 DVFYRNNGDGT
-262 FAEYGTEAGLSGEA
+262 FSEWTQQAGLEGEK

-283 FSDYDDDGWPDLFV
+283 FGDYDADGWPDLFV

-308 NRQDGRFAAEGLVA
+308 NRRDGRFAEEALMA

-329 GVAQG
+329 GVTQG

-356 ADEYNALYRNEGGG
+356 ADEYNALYKNEGGG

-382 AAPADW
+382 AAPAEL

-396 DYDHDG
+396 DYDNDG

-424 SYQQPNSLFE
+424 SYQQGNSLFE
-434 NREGRLVEVS
+434 NRGGRLVEV
-444 AAAGPGFA
+444 ATAAGAGFA
-452 LSRVSRGTSFADYDS
+452 LRRVSRGTSFADYDS
-467 DGDLDVFILNLNG
+467 DGDIDLFVLNLNG
-480 PPTLLRNDGH
+480 PPTLLRNDG
-490 HDHHYLL
+490 DHGNHYLL
-497 VRPVGTASNR
+497 MRTVGTVSNR
-507 DGIGARVIVRAGGR
+507 DGIGARVIIHAGGQI
-521 SQHAEVQSGGSYLSH
+521 QHAEVQSGGSYLSH
-536 NDRRLHFG
+536 NDLRLHFG
-544 LGRAERVEQLE
+544 LGPAERVDRLE
-555 VRWPSGVVQVLSD
+555 VRWPSGTVQVLND
-568 LAADQV
+568 IAADQV
-574 LTVVEPR
+574 LTVVEPS

>member
-1 MGALSTRHLLCAR
+1 MGALIWC
-14 GRGRP
+14 
-19 ALGEGK
+19 
-25 MPSILRKA
+25 
-33 GGWGALIRGVVG
+33 VVG
-45 CLLGAVSGWS
+45 CLVGAANGWS
-55 EPLAVQFVDQAVAAG
+55 EPLAVQFVDRAADAG
-70 LTQRNVS
+70 LTQPNVS

-95 DYDRDGDADLYV
+95 DYDRDGDVDLYV

-131 GRFADVTT
+131 GRFAEV
-139 AASVG
+139 AADVG

-157 DNDGHTDLYVT
+157 DNDGLTDLYVT
-168 NFGRNILY
+168 NFGRNVLY
-176 RNRDGGRFA
+176 RNRGDGRFA
-185 DVTVAAGVGDTG
+185 DVTEETGVGDAG

-240 YCGPVGLRPAA
+240 YCGPVGLLPAA
-251 DVFYRNEGDGT
+251 DVFYRNNGDGT
-262 FAEYGTEAGLSGEA
+262 FSEWTQQAGLEGEK

-283 FSDYDDDGWPDLFV
+283 FGDYDDDGWPDLFV

-308 NRQDGRFAAEGLVA
+308 NLRDGRFAEEALMA

-329 GVAQG
+329 GVTQG

-356 ADEYNALYRNEGGG
+356 ADEYNALYKNEGGG

-382 AAPADW
+382 AAPAEL

-396 DYDHDG
+396 DYDNDG

-424 SYQQPNSLFE
+424 SYEQINSLFE
-434 NREGRLVEVS
+434 NRGGRLVEVA

-452 LSRVSRGTSFADYDS
+452 LRRVSRGTSFADYDG
-467 DGDLDVFILNLNG
+467 DGDIDLFVLNLNG
-480 PPTLLRNDGH
+480 PPALLRNDGD
-490 HDHHYLL
+490 HDNHYLL
-497 VRPVGTASNR
+497 VHTVGTKSNR
-507 DGIGARVIVRAGGR
+507 DGIGARVIISAGGQV
-521 SQHAEVQSGGSYLSH
+521 QHAEVQSGGSYLSH
-536 NDRRLHFG
+536 NDLRLHFG
-544 LGRAERVEQLE
+544 LGQAERVDRLE
-555 VRWPSGVVQVLSD
+555 VRWPSGAVQILRD
-568 LAADQV
+568 IAADQV

>member
-1 MGALSTRHLLCAR
+1 MGALLLCA
-14 GRGRP
+14 
-19 ALGEGK
+19 
-25 MPSILRKA
+25 
-33 GGWGALIRGVVG
+33 VG
-45 CLLGAVSGWS
+45 CLVGVANGWS
-55 EPLAVQFVDQAVAAG
+55 ESLAVQFVDRAADAG

-95 DYDRDGDADLYV
+95 DYDRDGDVDLYV
-107 TNGSSF
+107 ANGSSF

-131 GRFADVTT
+131 GRFTDVTV
-139 AASVG
+139 AADVG

-150 GCAAADY
+150 GCAVADY
-157 DNDGHTDLYVT
+157 DNDGHSDLYVT

-176 RNRDGGRFA
+176 RNAGAGRFA
-185 DVTVAAGVGDTG
+185 DVTVAAGVGDMG

-240 YCGPVGLRPAA
+240 YCGPVGLLPAA
-251 DVFYRNEGDGT
+251 DVFYRNNGDGT
-262 FAEYGTEAGLSGEA
+262 FSEWTQQAGLEGEK

-283 FSDYDDDGWPDLFV
+283 FGDYDNDGWPDLFV

-308 NRQDGRFAAEGLVA
+308 NLRDGRFAEEALMA

-329 GVAQG
+329 GVTQG

-356 ADEYNALYRNEGGG
+356 ADEYNALYKNEGGG

-382 AAPADW
+382 AAPAEL

-396 DYDHDG
+396 DYDNDG

-424 SYQQPNSLFE
+424 SYEQANSLFE
-434 NREGRLVEVS
+434 NRDGRLVEVA

-452 LSRVSRGTSFADYDS
+452 LRRVSRGTSFADYDG
-467 DGDLDVFILNLNG
+467 DGDIDLFVLNLND
-480 PPTLLRNDGH
+480 PPTLLRNDGD
-490 HDHHYLL
+490 HDNHYLL
-497 VRPVGTASNR
+497 VRTVGTKSNR
-507 DGIGARVIVRAGGR
+507 DGIGARVIISVGGQT
-521 SQHAEVQSGGSYLSH
+521 QHAEVQSGGSYLSH
-536 NDRRLHFG
+536 SDLRLHFG
-544 LGRAERVEQLE
+544 LGKAERVDRLE
-555 VRWPSGVVQVLSD
+555 VRWPSGTVQVLSD
-568 LAADQV
+568 IAVDQV

>member
-1 MGALSTRHLLCAR
+1 MGALIWCA
-14 GRGRP
+14 
-19 ALGEGK
+19 
-25 MPSILRKA
+25 
-33 GGWGALIRGVVG
+33 VG
-45 CLLGAVSGWS
+45 CLVGAASGWS
-55 EPLAVQFVDQAVAAG
+55 EPLAVQFVDRAADAG
-70 LTQRNVS
+70 LRQRNVS

-95 DYDRDGDADLYV
+95 DYDRDGDVDLYV
-107 TNGSSF
+107 ANGSSF

-131 GRFADVTT
+131 GRFAEV
-139 AASVG
+139 AAGVG

-150 GCAAADY
+150 GCAVADY
-157 DNDGHTDLYVT
+157 DNDGHSDLYVT
-168 NFGRNILY
+168 NFGRNTLY
-176 RNRDGGRFA
+176 RNLGRGRFA
-185 DVTVAAGVGDTG
+185 DVTAEAGVGDRG

-240 YCGPVGLRPAA
+240 YCGPVGLLPAA
-251 DVFYRNEGDGT
+251 DVFYRNNGDGT
-262 FAEYGTEAGLSGEA
+262 FSEWTQQAGLAGEK

-283 FSDYDDDGWPDLFV
+283 FGDYDNDGWPDLFV

-308 NRQDGRFAAEGLVA
+308 NRRDGRFAEEALMA

-329 GVAQG
+329 GVTQG

-356 ADEYNALYRNEGGG
+356 ADEYNALYKNEGGG
-370 FFADVSFAAGIG
+370 FFADVSFAAGTG
-382 AAPADW
+382 AAPAEL

-396 DYDHDG
+396 DYDNDG

-424 SYQQPNSLFE
+424 SYEQGNSLFE
-434 NREGRLVEVS
+434 NRGGRLVEVA
-444 AAAGPGFA
+444 AAAGAGFA
-452 LSRVSRGTSFADYDS
+452 LRRVSRGTSFADYDG
-467 DGDLDVFILNLNG
+467 DGDIDLFVLNLNG
-480 PPTLLRNDGH
+480 PPALLRNDG
-490 HDHHYLL
+490 DHGNHYLL
-497 VRPVGTASNR
+497 VRTVGTKSNR
-507 DGIGARVIVRAGGR
+507 DGIGARVIISTGGQT
-521 SQHAEVQSGGSYLSH
+521 QHAEVQSGGSYLSH
-536 NDRRLHFG
+536 SDLRLHFG
-544 LGRAERVEQLE
+544 LGKAERVDRLE
-555 VRWPSGVVQVLSD
+555 VRWPSGAVQVLND
-568 LAADQV
+568 IAADQV
-574 LTVVEPR
+574 LTIVEPR

>member
-1 MGALSTRHLLCAR
+1 MGALIWCA
-14 GRGRP
+14 
-19 ALGEGK
+19 
-25 MPSILRKA
+25 
-33 GGWGALIRGVVG
+33 VG
-45 CLLGAVSGWS
+45 CLVGVASGWS
-55 EPLAVQFVDQAVAAG
+55 ESLAVQFVDRAADAG

-95 DYDRDGDADLYV
+95 DYDRDGDVDLYV

-113 AGFAAGEHP
+113 VGFATGEHP

-131 GRFADVTT
+131 GRFADVTMET
-139 AASVG
+139 GVG

-168 NFGRNILY
+168 NFGRNTLY
-176 RNRDGGRFA
+176 RNAGAGRFA
-185 DVTVAAGVGDTG
+185 DVTTEAGVGDTG

-240 YCGPVGLRPAA
+240 YCGPVGLLPAE
-251 DVFYRNEGDGT
+251 DVFYRNNGDGT
-262 FAEYGTEAGLSGEA
+262 FSEWTKQAGLQGEK

-283 FSDYDDDGWPDLFV
+283 FGDYDNDGWPDLIV
-297 ANDSTPNLLFR
+297 ANDSTPNLLFCNGR
-308 NRQDGRFAAEGLVA
+308 DGRFAEEALMA

-329 GVAQG
+329 GVTQG

-382 AAPADW
+382 AAPAEL

-396 DYDHDG
+396 DYDNDG

-424 SYQQPNSLFE
+424 SYEQANSLFE
-434 NREGRLVEVS
+434 NRGGRLVEVS
-444 AAAGPGFA
+444 AEAGPGFA
-452 LSRVSRGTSFADYDS
+452 LRRVSRGTSFADYDG
-467 DGDLDVFILNLNG
+467 DGDIDLFVLNLNG
-480 PPTLLRNDGH
+480 PPTLLRNDGN
-490 HDHHYLL
+490 HDNHYLL
-497 VRPVGTASNR
+497 VRTVGTKSNR
-507 DGIGARVIVRAGGR
+507 DGIGARVIIQCR
-521 SQHAEVQSGGSYLSH
+521 
-536 NDRRLHFG
+536 
-544 LGRAERVEQLE
+544 RAESARRGAKWGKLFVAQ
-555 VRWPSGVVQVLSD
+555 
-568 LAADQV
+568 
-574 LTVVEPR
+574 
-581 Q
+581 

>member
-1 MGALSTRHLLCAR
+1 MIWC
-14 GRGRP
+14 
-19 ALGEGK
+19 
-25 MPSILRKA
+25 
-33 GGWGALIRGVVG
+33 VVG
-45 CLLGAVSGWS
+45 CLVGAASGWS
-55 EPLAVQFVDQAVAAG
+55 EPLAVQFVDRAADAG
-70 LTQRNVS
+70 LTQHNVS

-95 DYDRDGDADLYV
+95 DYDRDGDVDLYV

-131 GRFADVTT
+131 GRFVEV
-139 AASVG
+139 AAGVG

-168 NFGRNILY
+168 NFGRNALY
-176 RNRDGGRFA
+176 RNRGDGRFA
-185 DVTVAAGVGDTG
+185 DMTTEAGVGDMG

-222 FSLDYESPIP
+222 FSRDYESPIP

-240 YCGPVGLRPAA
+240 YCGPVGLLPAA
-251 DVFYRNEGDGT
+251 DVFYRNNGDGT
-262 FAEYGTEAGLSGEA
+262 FSEWTQQAGLAGEK

-283 FSDYDDDGWPDLFV
+283 FGDYDDDGWPDLFV

-308 NRQDGRFAAEGLVA
+308 NLQDGRFAEEALMA

-329 GVAQG
+329 GVTQG

-356 ADEYNALYRNEGGG
+356 ADEYNALYKNEGGG
-370 FFADVSFAAGIG
+370 FFADVSFAAGVG
-382 AAPADW
+382 AAPAEL

-396 DYDHDG
+396 DYDNDG

-424 SYQQPNSLFE
+424 SYKQANSLFE
-434 NREGRLVEVS
+434 NRDGRLVEVS
-444 AAAGPGFA
+444 VEAGPGFA
-452 LSRVSRGTSFADYDS
+452 LRRVSRGTSFADYDG
-467 DGDLDVFILNLNG
+467 DGDIDLFVLNLNG
-480 PPTLLRNDGH
+480 PPALLRNDGD
-490 HDHHYLL
+490 HDNHYLL
-497 VRPVGTASNR
+497 VHTVGTKSNR
-507 DGIGARVIVRAGGR
+507 DGIGARVIISAGGQT
-521 SQHAEVQSGGSYLSH
+521 QHAEVQSGGSYLSH
-536 NDRRLHFG
+536 NDLRLHFG
-544 LGRAERVEQLE
+544 LGKAERVDRLE
-555 VRWPSGVVQVLSD
+555 VRWPSGAVQVLRD
-568 LAADQV
+568 IAADQV

>member
-1 MGALSTRHLLCAR
+1 MGALIWCA
-14 GRGRP
+14 
-19 ALGEGK
+19 
-25 MPSILRKA
+25 
-33 GGWGALIRGVVG
+33 VG
-45 CLLGAVSGWS
+45 CLVGAANGWS
-55 EPLAVQFVDQAVAAG
+55 ESLAVQFVDRAADAG

-95 DYDRDGDADLYV
+95 DYDRDGDVDLYV
-107 TNGSSF
+107 ANGSSF

-131 GRFADVTT
+131 GRFADVTVV
-139 AASVG
+139 AGVG

-168 NFGRNILY
+168 NFGRNTLY
-176 RNRDGGRFA
+176 RNLGAGRFA
-185 DVTVAAGVGDTG
+185 DVTVAAGVGDAG

-222 FSLDYESPIP
+222 FSRDYESPIP

-240 YCGPVGLRPAA
+240 YCGPVGLLPAA
-251 DVFYRNEGDGT
+251 DAFYRNNGDGT
-262 FAEYGTEAGLSGEA
+262 FSEWTKQAGLQGA
-276 FYGMSAL
+276 KFYGMSAL
-283 FSDYDDDGWPDLFV
+283 FGDYDNDGWLDLIV

-308 NRQDGRFAAEGLVA
+308 NLQDGRFAEKALMA

-370 FFADVSFAAGIG
+370 FFADVSFVAGIG
-382 AAPADW
+382 AAPAEL

-396 DYDHDG
+396 DCDNDG

-424 SYQQPNSLFE
+424 SYKQINSLFE
-434 NREGRLVEVS
+434 NRDGRLVEVS

-452 LSRVSRGTSFADYDS
+452 LRRVSRGTSFADYDG
-467 DGDLDVFILNLNG
+467 DGDIDLFVLNLNG
-480 PPTLLRNDGH
+480 PPALLRNDGD
-490 HDHHYLL
+490 HDNHYLL
-497 VRPVGTASNR
+497 VRTVGTASNR
-507 DGIGARVIVRAGGR
+507 DGIGARVIISAGGQ

-536 NDRRLHFG
+536 NDLRLHFG
-544 LGRAERVEQLE
+544 LGQAEHVDRLE
-555 VRWPSGVVQVLSD
+555 VRWPSGGVQVLSD
-568 LAADQV
+568 IAADQV
-574 LTVVEPR
+574 LTVVEPS

>member
-1 MGALSTRHLLCAR
+1 MLCA
-14 GRGRP
+14 
-19 ALGEGK
+19 
-25 MPSILRKA
+25 
-33 GGWGALIRGVVG
+33 VG
-45 CLLGAVSGWS
+45 CLVGAASGWS
-55 EPLAVQFVDQAVAAG
+55 EPLAAQFVDRAVAAG
-70 LTQRNVS
+70 LTQPNIS

-95 DYDRDGDADLYV
+95 DYDRDGDVDLYV
-107 TNGSSF
+107 ANGSSF
-113 AGFAAGEHP
+113 AGFAAGAHP

-131 GRFADVTT
+131 GRFADVTV
-139 AASVG
+139 AASVR

-168 NFGRNILY
+168 NFGRNTLY
-176 RNRDGGRFA
+176 RNLGAGHFA
-185 DVTVAAGVGDTG
+185 EVTAEAGVGDTG

-222 FSLDYESPIP
+222 FSRDYESPIP

-240 YCGPVGLRPAA
+240 YCGPVGLLPAA
-251 DVFYRNEGDGT
+251 DVFYRNNGDGT
-262 FAEYGTEAGLSGEA
+262 FSEWTKQAGLEGKV

-283 FSDYDDDGWPDLFV
+283 FGDYDDDGWPDLLV

-308 NRQDGRFAAEGLVA
+308 NRQDGRFAEEALMA

-329 GVAQG
+329 GVTQG

-345 DGLFDLFVTNF
+345 DGRFDLFVTNF
-356 ADEYNALYRNEGGG
+356 ADEYNALYRNEGSG
-370 FFADVSFAAGIG
+370 FFADVSFAVGIG
-382 AAPADW
+382 AAPAEL

-396 DYDHDG
+396 DYDNDG

-424 SYQQPNSLFE
+424 SYEQANSLFE
-434 NREGRLVEVS
+434 NREGRLVEVA

-452 LSRVSRGTSFADYDS
+452 LRRVSRGTSFADYDG
-467 DGDLDVFILNLNG
+467 DGDIDLFILNLNG
-480 PPTLLRNDGH
+480 PPALLRNDG
-490 HDHHYLL
+490 DHGNHYLL
-497 VRPVGTASNR
+497 VRAVGTESNH
-507 DGIGARVIVRAGGR
+507 DGIGARVIIHVGGQI
-521 SQHAEVQSGGSYLSH
+521 QHAEVQSGGSYLSH
-536 NDRRLHFG
+536 SDLRLHFG
-544 LGRAERVEQLE
+544 LGKAERVDRLE
-555 VRWPSGVVQVLSD
+555 VRWPSGVVQILSD
-568 LAADQV
+568 IAADQV

>member
-1 MGALSTRHLLCAR
+1 MGALIWC
-14 GRGRP
+14 
-19 ALGEGK
+19 
-25 MPSILRKA
+25 
-33 GGWGALIRGVVG
+33 VVG
-45 CLLGAVSGWS
+45 CLAGAVSGWS
-55 EPLAVQFVDQAVAAG
+55 EPLAVQFVDRAADAG
-70 LTQRNVS
+70 LTQPNVS

-95 DYDRDGDADLYV
+95 DYDRDGDVDLYV

-113 AGFAAGEHP
+113 AGFATGEHP

-131 GRFADVTT
+131 GRFADVTM
-139 AASVG
+139 AAGVG

-168 NFGRNILY
+168 NFGRNTLY
-176 RNRDGGRFA
+176 RNAGAGRFA
-185 DVTVAAGVGDTG
+185 DVTVETGVGDTG

-240 YCGPVGLRPAA
+240 YCGPVGLLPAA
-251 DVFYRNEGDGT
+251 DVFYRNNGDGT
-262 FAEYGTEAGLSGEA
+262 FSEWTKQAGLQGEK

-283 FSDYDDDGWPDLFV
+283 FGDYDNDGWPDLIV

-308 NRQDGRFAAEGLVA
+308 NGRDGRFAEEALMA

-329 GVAQG
+329 GVTQG

-382 AAPADW
+382 AAPAEL

-396 DYDHDG
+396 DYDNDG

-424 SYQQPNSLFE
+424 SYEQANSLFE
-434 NREGRLVEVS
+434 NRGGRLVEVS

-452 LSRVSRGTSFADYDS
+452 LRRVSRGTSFADYDG
-467 DGDLDVFILNLNG
+467 DGDIDLFVLNLNG
-480 PPTLLRNDGH
+480 PPTLLRNDGN
-490 HDHHYLL
+490 HDNHYLL
-497 VRPVGTASNR
+497 VRTVGTKSNR
-507 DGIGARVIVRAGGR
+507 DGIGARVIISADGQ

-536 NDRRLHFG
+536 NDLRLHFG
-544 LGRAERVEQLE
+544 LGKAERVDRLE
-555 VRWPSGVVQVLSD
+555 VRWPSGAVQVLSD
-568 LAADQV
+568 IAADQV

>member
-1 MGALSTRHLLCAR
+1 MGALILCA
-14 GRGRP
+14 
-19 ALGEGK
+19 
-25 MPSILRKA
+25 
-33 GGWGALIRGVVG
+33 VG
-45 CLLGAVSGWS
+45 CLVGVASGWS
-55 EPLAVQFVDQAVAAG
+55 ESLAVQFVDRAADAG

-95 DYDRDGDADLYV
+95 DYDRDGDVDLYV
-107 TNGSSF
+107 ANGSSF

-122 ANQLYRNDG
+122 ANQLYRNEGD
-131 GRFADVTT
+131 RFTDVTI
-139 AASVG
+139 AADVG

-150 GCAAADY
+150 GCAVADY
-157 DNDGHTDLYVT
+157 DNDGHSDLYVT

-176 RNRDGGRFA
+176 RNAGAGRFA
-185 DVTVAAGVGDTG
+185 DVTVETGVGDMG

-240 YCGPVGLRPAA
+240 YCGPVGLLPAA
-251 DVFYRNEGDGT
+251 DVFYRNNGDGT
-262 FAEYGTEAGLSGEA
+262 FSEWTQQAGLEGEK

-283 FSDYDDDGWPDLFV
+283 FGDYDNDGWPDLFV

-308 NRQDGRFAAEGLVA
+308 NLRAGRFAEEALMA

-329 GVAQG
+329 GVTQG

-356 ADEYNALYRNEGGG
+356 ADEYNALYKNEGGG

-382 AAPADW
+382 AAPAEL

-396 DYDHDG
+396 DYDNDG

-424 SYQQPNSLFE
+424 SYEQANSLFE
-434 NREGRLVEVS
+434 NRDGRLVEVS
-444 AAAGPGFA
+444 AGAGPGFA
-452 LSRVSRGTSFADYDS
+452 LRRVSRGTSFADYDG
-467 DGDLDVFILNLNG
+467 DGDIDLFVLNLNG
-480 PPTLLRNDGH
+480 PPTLLRNDGD
-490 HDHHYLL
+490 HDNHYLL
-497 VRPVGTASNR
+497 VRTVGTKSNR
-507 DGIGARVIVRAGGR
+507 DGIGARVIISVGGQT
-521 SQHAEVQSGGSYLSH
+521 QHAEVQSGGSYLSH
-536 NDRRLHFG
+536 NDLRLHFG
-544 LGRAERVEQLE
+544 LGKAERVDRLE
-555 VRWPSGVVQVLSD
+555 VRWPSGAVQVLSD
-568 LAADQV
+568 IAVDQV

>member
-1 MGALSTRHLLCAR
+1 MGALIWYAVGLLV
-14 GRGRP
+14 
-19 ALGEGK
+19 
-25 MPSILRKA
+25 
-33 GGWGALIRGVVG
+33 GA
-45 CLLGAVSGWS
+45 ASGWS
-55 EPLAVQFVDQAVAAG
+55 EPLAVQFVDRAPAAG

-77 GTDQS
+77 GIDQS

-95 DYDRDGDADLYV
+95 DYDRDGDVDLYV

-131 GRFADVTT
+131 GHFADVTL
-139 AASVG
+139 AADVG

-150 GCAAADY
+150 GCAVADY
-157 DNDGHTDLYVT
+157 DNDGHSDLYVT
-168 NFGRNILY
+168 NFGRNTLY
-176 RNRDGGRFA
+176 RNAGAGRFA
-185 DVTVAAGVGDTG
+185 DVTGETGVGDIG
-197 WGTGASFGDYDRDG
+197 WGTGVSFGDYDRDG

-240 YCGPVGLRPAA
+240 YCGPVGLLPAA
-251 DVFYRNEGDGT
+251 DVFYRNNGDGT
-262 FAEYGTEAGLSGEA
+262 FSEWTQQAGLKGEK

-283 FSDYDDDGWPDLFV
+283 FGDYDADGWPDLFV

-308 NRQDGRFAAEGLVA
+308 NRQDGRFTEEALMA

-329 GVAQG
+329 GVTQG
-334 CMGAAWGDYDN
+334 CMGATWGDYDN
-345 DGLFDLFVTNF
+345 DGLFDLFVSNF
-356 ADEYNALYRNEGGG
+356 ADEYNALYKNEGGG

-382 AAPADW
+382 AAPAEL

-396 DYDHDG
+396 DYDNDG

-424 SYQQPNSLFE
+424 SYEQANSLFE
-434 NREGRLVEVS
+434 NRGGRLREVS
-444 AAAGPGFA
+444 ATAGPGFV
-452 LSRVSRGTSFADYDS
+452 LRRVSRGTSLADYDN
-467 DGDLDVFILNLNG
+467 DGDIDLFVLNLNSR
-480 PPTLLRNDGH
+480 PTLLRNDG
-490 HDHHYLL
+490 DLGNHYLL
-497 VRPVGTASNR
+497 VRTEGTVSNR
-507 DGIGARVIVRAGGR
+507 DGIGAHVIIHAGG
-521 SQHAEVQSGGSYLSH
+521 QTQYAEVQSGGSYLSH
-536 NDRRLHFG
+536 NDLRLHFG
-544 LGRAERVEQLE
+544 LGRAERVERLE
-555 VRWPSGVVQVLSD
+555 VRWPSGTVQVLND
-568 LAADQV
+568 IAADQV
-574 LTVVEPR
+574 VTVVEPC

>member
-1 MGALSTRHLLCAR
+1 MGALIWCA
-14 GRGRP
+14 
-19 ALGEGK
+19 
-25 MPSILRKA
+25 
-33 GGWGALIRGVVG
+33 VG
-45 CLLGAVSGWS
+45 CLVGAASGWS
-55 EPLAVQFVDQAVAAG
+55 EPLAAQFVDRAAAAG

-95 DYDRDGDADLYV
+95 DYDRDGDVDLYV
-107 TNGSSF
+107 ANGSSF

-122 ANQLYRNDG
+122 ANQLYRNDS
-131 GRFADVTT
+131 GRFADVTVAT
-139 AASVG
+139 GVG

-150 GCAAADY
+150 GCAVADY

-168 NFGRNILY
+168 NFGRNTLY
-176 RNRDGGRFA
+176 RNLGTGRFA
-185 DVTVAAGVGDTG
+185 DVTTEAGVGDMG

-222 FSLDYESPIP
+222 FSRDYESPIP

-240 YCGPVGLRPAA
+240 YCGPVGLLPAA
-251 DVFYRNEGDGT
+251 DVFYRNNGDGT
-262 FAEYGTEAGLSGEA
+262 FSEWTKQAGLQGEK

-283 FSDYDDDGWPDLFV
+283 FGDYDNDGWPDLLV
-297 ANDSTPNLLFR
+297 ADDSTPNLLFR
-308 NRQDGRFAAEGLVA
+308 NLRDGRFAEEALMA

-370 FFADVSFAAGIG
+370 FFADVSFVAGIG
-382 AAPADW
+382 AAPAEL

-396 DYDHDG
+396 DYDNDG

-424 SYQQPNSLFE
+424 SYEQINSLFE
-434 NREGRLVEVS
+434 NRGGRLVEVS
-444 AAAGPGFA
+444 VEAGPGFA
-452 LSRVSRGTSFADYDS
+452 LRRVGRGTSFADYDG
-467 DGDLDVFILNLNG
+467 DGDIDLFILNLNG
-480 PPTLLRNDGH
+480 PPTLLRNDGN
-490 HDHHYLL
+490 HDNHYLL
-497 VRPVGTASNR
+497 VRTVGTVSNR
-507 DGIGARVIVRAGGR
+507 DGIGARVIIHADGQT
-521 SQHAEVQSGGSYLSH
+521 QHAEVQSGGSYLSH
-536 NDRRLHFG
+536 NDLRLHFG
-544 LGRAERVEQLE
+544 LGQTERVDRLE
-555 VRWPSGVVQVLSD
+555 VSWPSGTVQVLSD
-568 LAADQV
+568 IAADQI
-574 LTVVEPR
+574 LTVVEPS

>member
-1 MGALSTRHLLCAR
+1 MLCA
-14 GRGRP
+14 
-19 ALGEGK
+19 
-25 MPSILRKA
+25 
-33 GGWGALIRGVVG
+33 VG
-45 CLLGAVSGWS
+45 CLVGAASGWS
-55 EPLAVQFVDQAVAAG
+55 EPLAAQFVDRAVAAG
-70 LTQRNVS
+70 LTQPNVS

-95 DYDRDGDADLYV
+95 DYDRDGDVDLYV
-107 TNGSSF
+107 ANGSSF
-113 AGFAAGEHP
+113 AGFAAGAHP

-131 GRFADVTT
+131 DRFADVTV

-168 NFGRNILY
+168 NFGRNTLY
-176 RNRDGGRFA
+176 RNRGVGRFA
-185 DVTVAAGVGDTG
+185 DVTAAAGVGDMG

-240 YCGPVGLRPAA
+240 YCGPVGLLPAA
-251 DVFYRNEGDGT
+251 DVFYRNNGDGT
-262 FAEYGTEAGLSGEA
+262 FSEWTKQAGLQGKA

-283 FSDYDDDGWPDLFV
+283 FGDYDNDGWPDLIV

-308 NRQDGRFAAEGLVA
+308 NLRDGRFAEEALMA

-370 FFADVSFAAGIG
+370 FFVDVSFVAGIG
-382 AAPADW
+382 AAPAEL

-396 DYDHDG
+396 DYDNDG

-424 SYQQPNSLFE
+424 SYEQINSLFE
-434 NREGRLVEVS
+434 NRGGRLVEVS
-444 AAAGPGFA
+444 VEAGPGFA
-452 LSRVSRGTSFADYDS
+452 LRRVSRGTSFADYDG
-467 DGDLDVFILNLNG
+467 DGDIDLFILNLNG
-480 PPTLLRNDGH
+480 PPTLLRNDGN
-490 HDHHYLL
+490 HDNHYLL
-497 VRPVGTASNR
+497 VRTVGTVSNR
-507 DGIGARVIVRAGGR
+507 DGIGARVIIHADGQT
-521 SQHAEVQSGGSYLSH
+521 QHAEVQSGGSYLSH
-536 NDRRLHFG
+536 NDLRLHFG
-544 LGRAERVEQLE
+544 LGQTERVDRLE
-555 VRWPSGVVQVLSD
+555 VRWPSGTVQVLSD
-568 LAADQV
+568 IAADQI
-574 LTVVEPR
+574 LTVVEPS